1 LPDGINPFTNNGTSV
16 FYNQPRSVPLAS
28 EIQRALLRRLKLP
41 DLGVSRGDLAVI
53 RVTWMPSALVEGM
66 FMIIP
71 EQEAAL
77 RSPGGARQYAR
88 GVYEGIRRF
97 LQERAR
103 TQGDASVGRPSSLA
117 SPRTDPSPSKRGP
130 SAGGPSGG
138 ADAP

>member
-53 RVTWMPSALVEGM
+53 RATWMPSALVEGM
-66 FMIIP
+66 FMIMP
-71 EQEAAL
+71 DQEAAL
-77 RSPGGARQYAR
+77 RSPDGARQYAR

-103 TQGDASVGRPSSLA
+103 TQAEAGVGRPSSLA
-117 SPRTDPSPSKRGP
+117 SPKADPSPSKRGP
-130 SAGGPSGG
+130 GAGGPNGG
-138 ADAP
+138 VAP